1 MLIEPDIFV
10 LYFILTEFLIRA
22 VPNWQKLVFGRLRIT
37 GAIKLSLRKLQHSRF
52 SASRHVHY
60 SECYQLS

>member
-1 MLIEPDIFV
+1 MMLIEPDIFV

-22 VPNWQKLVFGRLRIT
+22 VPNWQKLVFSRLRIA
-37 GAIKLSLRKLQHSRF
+37 GAIKLSLRF
-52 SASRHVHY
+52 SANRHVHW